1 MFKNTYIYY
10 FTKKDQA
17 SLFDCD
23 IGFIIE
29 KKTYFIINSILLCA
43 KRIMNLIVFN
53 LVCNVDPFPEIS
65 FHAFLRPKGQ
75 FLNLAQNALCE
86 NVRHFDEESL
96 IV

>member
-1 MFKNTYIYY
+1 
-10 FTKKDQA
+10 
-17 SLFDCD
+17 
-23 IGFIIE
+23 
-29 KKTYFIINSILLCA
+29 
-43 KRIMNLIVFN
+43 MNLIVFN

-96 IV
+96 IVWKEFKKKTNENGSLDA